1 MRIFKIA
8 NVIGEQ
14 MVTFALA
21 LFFLFV
27 GSQVGGFPEG
37 IHSFMS
43 GAVQWGV
50 AGFIACVMFLLGAT
64 GYKILKLAEDPEV
77 DRVI

>member
-27 GSQVGGFPEG
+27 GSQVGGFLEG
-37 IHSFMS
+37 IHFFMS
-43 GAVQWGV
+43 
-50 AGFIACVMFLLGAT
+50 
-64 GYKILKLAEDPEV
+64 
-77 DRVI
+77 

>member
-37 IHSFMS
+37 LQSFMS
-43 GAVQWGV
+43 GAVQWGYLQV
-50 AGFIACVMFLLGAT
+50 SLL
-64 GYKILKLAEDPEV
+64 V
-77 DRVI
+77 